1 MYDDN
6 NLFTAGELANLFG
19 ISKQTLLY
27 YDKINLLSPNFISE
41 NGYRHYSIQQYLD
54 LEIIVNLRSLNISI
68 SDIKDFLQNR
78 SKEKFFSLLNKQK
91 RSCETIIN
99 ENEEIIRT
107 IDVIENNIQQSYPQ
121 VFDQPL
127 LNWQNERVVRVTDVS
142 QVADGKTRVII
153 YTKHSQNTF
162 HNHKSLEKFV
172 GWSVD
177 YDAFATQE
185 RANHSCEYFSLVPNT
200 PKHKSKL
207 QHTLPAGLYLEV
219 YFHGT
224 YFAKGKELAKLIL
237 NFMEVNQLRPL
248 GKIYIMPVT
257 NHLTCN
263 STDDYVNKIFL
274 NVEHS

>member
-27 YDKINLLSPNFISE
+27 YDKINLLSPNYISE

-68 SDIKDFLQNR
+68 SDIKDFLKDRNR
-78 SKEKFFSLLNKQK
+78 DKFFNLLNGQK
-91 RSCETIIN
+91 RACENIIL

-107 IDVIENNIQQSYPQ
+107 IDVIEANLQQKYPH

-127 LNWQNERVVRVTDVS
+127 LNWQDERIIRLTDVS
-142 QVADGKTRVII
+142 QVADGKSRVII

-172 GWSVD
+172 GWSID
-177 YDAFATQE
+177 CQDFFNQE
-185 RANHSCEYFSLVPNT
+185 HTNRSCEYFSLVPNT

-219 YFHGT
+219 YFQGT
-224 YFAKGKELAKLIL
+224 YYAKGKQLSQLL
-237 NFMEVNQLRPL
+237 QNFMKLNQLQPL
-248 GKIYIMPVT
+248 SKIYIMPVT

-263 STDDYVNKIFL
+263 NTDDYINKIFL
-274 NVEHS
+274 HVEHQ